1 MKKRMD
7 KMITSIQNK
16 FVKEWKKLHK
26 KKYRQESGTFLIEGE
41 HMIEEAYETDQL
53 ITTLI
58 VQEGKEVP
66 AWMDE
71 EYVYIVTENVF
82 KEISQ
87 TEAPQGIAAIVN
99 MRSMK
104 QEHNNYVLLIDA
116 IQDPGNLGTI
126 IRTADAAGFSKVVL
140 GEGTVDLYNDKV
152 VRATQGSIFHLAIEQ
167 RDLNEAIRSLQTDGF
182 SVWATTLRR
191 AKNYAEIEP
200 TNKTAIILGNEGR
213 GVQQKWLDMADEL
226 VKIPM
231 YGKAE
236 SLNVGIAA
244 GILMYHI
251 RK

>member
-1 MKKRMD
+1 
-7 KMITSIQNK
+7 N
-16 FVKEWKKLHK
+16 VE
-26 KKYRQESGTFLIEGE
+26 EGNG
-41 HMIEEAYETDQL
+41 
-53 ITTLI
+53 
-58 VQEGKEVP
+58 VQ

-71 EYVYIVTENVF
+71 EYGYIDTEKLY

-87 TEAPQGIAAIVN
+87 TEAPQGKPTSVK
-99 MRSMK
+99 MGSMK
-104 QEHNNYVLLIDA
+104 REHNNYVLLIDA
-116 IQDPGNLGTI
+116 IKDPGNLGPI

-226 VKIPM
+226 VKIP
-231 YGKAE
+231 
-236 SLNVGIAA
+236 
-244 GILMYHI
+244 
-251 RK
+251 

>member
-99 MRSMK
+99 MGSMK

-116 IQDPGNLGTI
+116 VQD
-126 IRTADAAGFSKVVL
+126 
-140 GEGTVDLYNDKV
+140 
-152 VRATQGSIFHLAIEQ
+152 
-167 RDLNEAIRSLQTDGF
+167 RSEE
-182 SVWATTLRR
+182 RR
-191 AKNYAEIEP
+191 VGK
-200 TNKTAIILGNEGR
+200 EGR
-213 GVQQKWLDMADEL
+213 
-226 VKIPM
+226 
-231 YGKAE
+231 
-236 SLNVGIAA
+236 
-244 GILMYHI
+244 
-251 RK
+251 

>member
-1 MKKRMD
+1 V
-7 KMITSIQNK
+7 Q
-16 FVKEWKKLHK
+16 
-26 KKYRQESGTFLIEGE
+26 
-41 HMIEEAYETDQL
+41 
-53 ITTLI
+53 TLI
-58 VQEGKEVP
+58 FR
-66 AWMDE
+66 
-71 EYVYIVTENVF
+71 Y
-82 KEISQ
+82 
-87 TEAPQGIAAIVN
+87 
-99 MRSMK
+99 
-104 QEHNNYVLLIDA
+104 
-116 IQDPGNLGTI
+116 
-126 IRTADAAGFSKVVL
+126 
-140 GEGTVDLYNDKV
+140 
-152 VRATQGSIFHLAIEQ
+152 IEQ